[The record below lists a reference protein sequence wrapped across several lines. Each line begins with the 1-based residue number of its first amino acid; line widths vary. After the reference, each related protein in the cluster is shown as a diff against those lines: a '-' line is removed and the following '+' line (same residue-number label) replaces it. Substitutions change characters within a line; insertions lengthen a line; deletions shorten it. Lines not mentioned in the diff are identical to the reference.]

1 MPHSG
6 PPLGFQVLIFCG
18 PGVSLNTFTSIP
30 EEFPKALVPIANRP
44 MVWYPLD
51 WCYRMG
57 ITNITLITPQASKA
71 ALEASLSQNPHLTSL
86 PPPSPTVI
94 SPEGLTLTT
103 GTAELLRL
111 PEVQTCIKSD
121 FIVLPCDLVCDVPGV
136 TFLEAWMTAHGAVDA
151 SWDGEWLESR
161 TSSLVGVGGERCGR
175 RGGISVWYPT
185 APDGAKTKN
194 EVPDFLAITSLDKD
208 EAPAVRGGNNGSLS
222 LVKLVYTMPMDSL
235 KDVMEEHQA
244 LLMRHSLLKRHGK
257 IKILSTYRD
266 AHIYIFPYWVKEM
279 AMLNEKFE
287 SISEDLVGWWAKA
300 EWQNGLGEKL
310 GLREIL
316 NPERDHGN
324 KYSNKRDQVEEDID
338 LMAMSTTKSTRWL
351 DINPNGT
358 MSRSKPGPLTRS
370 NTLQETDVPPPSDKL
385 IVPPVLAYIHS
396 SKPSEPE
403 IRRVDTPSL
412 LLSTSLR
419 LAKLEAI
426 SDAGESASP
435 LAHQN
440 KIAHPAGIAQRCTV
454 TKADCLVAENVTVEE
469 KAVIKESV
477 VGANCHIASGVRLTR
492 CVLMDGVVVSERSQ
506 LTDCI
511 IGRRSRIGRGC
522 VLKDCEVQNGN
533 VVPDETDA
541 KNEQFMIFEGLDEDM
556 ANVSDGGQDDAE
568 GIGMDDEFKV

>member
-6 PPLGFQVLIFCG
+6 PPLGFQALILCG

-57 ITNITLITPQASKA
+57 ITNITLITPQSSKA

-86 PPPSPTVI
+86 PSPSATI
-94 SPEGLTLTT
+94 LAPESLTLTT

-111 PEVQTCIKSD
+111 PEIQACIKSD
-121 FIVLPCDLVCDVPGV
+121 FILLPCDLVCEVPGV
-136 TFLEAWMTAHGAVDA
+136 TFLEAWMTAHGALDA
-151 SWDGEWLESR
+151 SWDGDWLESR

-185 APDGAKTKN
+185 APNGAKTKT
-194 EVPDFLAITSLDKD
+194 EVADFVALTPLDKD
-208 EAPAVRGGNNGSLS
+208 EAPAVRAGSNGSSS
-222 LVKLVYTMPMDSL
+222 LAKLVYTMPMDSL
-235 KDVMEEHQA
+235 KDAMEEHQA
-244 LLMRHSLLKRHGK
+244 LLLRHSLLKRHGK
-257 IKILSTYRD
+257 IKMLTTYRD
-266 AHIYIFPYWVKEM
+266 AHIYILPYWVKEM
-279 AMLNEKFE
+279 ALMNEKFE

-300 EWQNGLGEKL
+300 EWQSGLGEKL
-310 GLREIL
+310 GLREIFD
-316 NPERDHGN
+316 PDRDHGN
-324 KYSNKRDQVEEDID
+324 KFGNRRDQVEEDID

-358 MSRSKPGPLTRS
+358 MSRSKPGPLARS
-370 NTLQETDVPPPSDKL
+370 DTLQEIEVLPSPDKL

-396 SKPSEPE
+396 SKPSEP
-403 IRRVDTPSL
+403 ILRRVDNSAL

-426 SDAGESASP
+426 SDAGESCSS

-454 TKADCLVAENVTVEE
+454 TKADCLIAENVTVEE
-469 KAVIKESV
+469 KAVVKESV
-477 VGANCHIASGVRLTR
+477 VGANCHIASGARLTR
-492 CVLMDGVVVSERSQ
+492 CLLMDGVIVGERSQ

-511 IGRRSRIGRGC
+511 IGRRSKIG
-522 VLKDCEVQNGN
+522 L
-533 VVPDETDA
+533 PDDTDA
-541 KNEQFMIFEGLDEDM
+541 KNEQFMIFEGLDDEMAGLSGGEEGDGLDM
-556 ANVSDGGQDDAE
+556 SDK
-568 GIGMDDEFKV
+568 FKA

>member
-6 PPLGFQVLIFCG
+6 PPLGFQALILCG

-86 PPPSPTVI
+86 PPPSATVI
-94 SPEGLTLTT
+94 SPESLTLTT

-111 PEVQTCIKSD
+111 PEVQACIKSD

-136 TFLEAWMTAHGAVDA
+136 TFLEAWMTTHGALDA
-151 SWDGEWLESR
+151 SWDGDWLESR
-161 TSSLVGVGGERCGR
+161 TSSLIGVGGERCGR

-185 APDGAKTKN
+185 GPDGTKVKT
-194 EVPDFLAITSLDKD
+194 EVADFLAITPLNKD
-208 EAPAVRGGNNGSLS
+208 EAPAVRPGNNDGPSSLA
-222 LVKLVYTMPMDSL
+222 KLVYTMPMDSL
-235 KDVMEEHQA
+235 KDIMEEHQA

-257 IKILSTYRD
+257 IKMLTTYRD

-279 AMLNEKFE
+279 AMMNEKFE

-300 EWQNGLGEKL
+300 EWQSGLGEKL
-310 GLREIL
+310 GLREIFD
-316 NPERDHGN
+316 PDRDHGN
-324 KYSNKRDQVEEDID
+324 KYSIKRDQVEEDID
-338 LMAMSTTKSTRWL
+338 LMSMSTTKSTRWL

-358 MSRSKPGPLTRS
+358 VSKSRPGPLTRS
-370 NTLQETDVPPPSDKL
+370 DTLQETEVSPPPEKL
-385 IVPPVLAYIHS
+385 VVPPVLAYIHS
-396 SKPSEPE
+396 SKPSEPF
-403 IRRVDTPSL
+403 IRRVDNSSL

-426 SDAGESASP
+426 SDATESFSP
-435 LAHQN
+435 FAHQN

-454 TKADCLVAENVTVEE
+454 TKADCLIAENVTVEE
-469 KAVIKESV
+469 KTVIKESV

-492 CVLMDGVVVSERSQ
+492 CLLMDGVVIGERSQ
-506 LTDCI
+506 LSDCI
-511 IGRRSRIGRGC
+511 IGRRGKIGREC

-541 KNEQFMIFEGLDEDM
+541 KNEQFMIFEGLDEDI
-556 ANVSDGGQDDAE
+556 AEISGGEEGEGFDMRDDFEA
-568 GIGMDDEFKV
+568 